1 MKGEYVPIE
10 ELSKNPEHYK
20 EKWIQSIA
28 RLSSNPYHTYS
39 QGGPK
44 FSLNIESKNQQK
56 ITISIWEKVPFWLEK
71 NYSKTSQDLI
81 SIFSGADEESLNLS
95 RLFNAGEEVF
105 FEGYAKFSNDILFIN
120 IENIL
125 IADPSTAIG
134 PREIVEAMVCPRA
147 YYLGYVKNIS
157 SSLLKKPNKNS
168 SRGNIVHTL
177 SERIISTGDFFKI
190 HKTANQL
197 RDITI
202 RNLIK
207 SETET
212 TYKIDSALHLLARTP
227 LESVQADSYY
237 HLMNFFYDD
246 EVSQFIEGKRIGI
259 EKSINILYG
268 LSGTSDFII
277 NDTIPMELK
286 TAKNIYQDH
295 ITQLKVYIL
304 ESYFESGNRIGYLLN
319 TNRVTMPGSNEER
332 HIHEITLTDEDIRQI
347 LHYRHKVLLLRKGLS
362 LPTTVGRECSGC
374 RYCESSY
381 NPLQAIYPS
390 CQFYCQTER
399 YWDCCES
406 SDTEPVS
413 NPCKLFDSCPVK
425 NLFFDPELIDHFN
438 QLRKGILI
446 ENLELGSLSKQLRSL
461 PYETLR
467 ACGQIV
473 QNLTFTRKDDN
484 QYLFSSLESIPCLD
498 LIPGD
503 GVIISTSNNRFRYLG
518 TFIKNSPNNIWIH
531 CDGFLHP
538 DFFKSNCYTL
548 EKDYSGKQML
558 RYLLKALD
566 YTQRS
571 LNNLSLF
578 KPSRKKINETRILKP
593 YSAKSVASDL
603 SKLRTVAIQT
613 SCQDSDAKKSSDII
627 AILPRPSKT
636 LLIMQNSAEIEDF
649 IATYSKLD
657 DILIIDRDENFLP
670 HPRQFEIGQEDNPI
684 VIAEKL
690 SRVSVII
697 TEQGFLNRSHIFEF
711 LKIPERKV
719 FFDYIVA
726 TNAEKIFEPLFLYI
740 RSLGYHTLLMGDAH
754 RISYPVRN
762 KVARSLGLANG
773 PFEKLVLYDSYF
785 DSDEYSIFIEPFQAL
800 PKVIIETLRKGEM
813 DIQTK
818 SFNGSIQ
825 FIDVPGIESEH
836 NYVRIQRILKMGD
849 TPLQYQLSLES
860 CQSLDANNIDTI
872 LTLLKKYIVTTLEA
886 SSIIHIGEFRFRVV
900 DKIAIGNIPESG
912 ENVKLTLLIPV
923 KFSET
928 LQELLYSNEEEVIAV
943 VKFLKELNS
952 SDQKNTV
959 ILTPFVSQASNIQEA
974 LSKNGMHHV
983 PVMLPL
989 HVSGHCYKN
998 AIISL
1003 VSANDSLITR
1013 YPLTDPKTLYTIL
1026 TIATEKLVIIGR
1038 KNMVKQNRILSDVI
1052 SSTNT
1057 IIQ

>member
-1 MKGEYVPIE
+1 MKGEYVPID
-10 ELSKNPEHYK
+10 ELSKNPERYK

-28 RLSSNPYHTYS
+28 CLSSNPYHTFS

-44 FSLNIESKNQQK
+44 FTLDIESKNPQAIK
-56 ITISIWEKVPFWLEK
+56 ISIWEKVPFWLEK

-81 SIFSGADEESLNLS
+81 SIFSGTNEEYQEIS
-95 RLFNAGEEVF
+95 RLFSVGEEVF
-105 FEGYAKFSNDILFIN
+105 FEGYAKFSNGVLYIN
-120 IENIL
+120 IENVL

-177 SERIISTGDFFKI
+177 TERILSSGDFLKI
-190 HKTANQL
+190 HQTANQY

-227 LESVQADSYY
+227 LEKVQADSYY
-237 HLMNFFYDD
+237 HLMNFFYD
-246 EVSQFIEGKRIGI
+246 EEISQFIVGKKIGI

-268 LSGTSDFII
+268 LSGTSDFVI

-286 TAKNIYQDH
+286 TSRTVYQDH

-304 ESYFESGNRIGYLLN
+304 VSYFEAGNRIGYLLN
-319 TNRVTMPGSNEER
+319 TNRISMPGSSEER

-347 LHYRHKVLLLRKGLS
+347 IHYRHKVLLLRKGLS
-362 LPTTVGRECSGC
+362 LPTTVGRDCSGC
-374 RYCESSY
+374 RYCELPY

-406 SDTEPVS
+406 SDTGIVS

-438 QLRKGILI
+438 KLRKGILI
-446 ENLELGSLSKQLRSL
+446 ESQELGFLLKQLRAL

-467 ACGQIV
+467 DCGQIV
-473 QNLTFTRKDDN
+473 KNLALINRENN
-484 QYLFSSLESIPCLD
+484 QYQFSSLGSIPCLD

-503 GVIISTSNNRFRYLG
+503 GVIIATHDNQFRYLA
-518 TFIKNSPNNIWIH
+518 TFVKNSPDCIWIH
-531 CDGFLHP
+531 CDGMLHP
-538 DFFKSNCYTL
+538 DFFKSKCYTF
-548 EKDYSGKQML
+548 EKNYSNKQML

-571 LNNLSLF
+571 LDNICLF
-578 KPSRKKINETRILKP
+578 NPSRKKINETRILKP
-593 YSAKSVASDL
+593 YSAQSVTLDL
-603 SKLRTVAIQT
+603 SKLKTVAIQT
-613 SCQDSDAKKSSDII
+613 SCQDSDAKKCADII
-627 AILPRPSKT
+627 SILPRPSKT
-636 LLIMQNSAEIEDF
+636 LLLMQDSAEIGDF
-649 IATYSKLD
+649 ISLYPKLD
-657 DILIIDRDENFLP
+657 DVLIIDRDDNFSL
-670 HPRQFEIGQEDNPI
+670 HPKPFEIGQEDEPAD
-684 VIAEKL
+684 IAEKL

-697 TEQGFLNRSHIFEF
+697 TEQEFLNKSHIFEF
-711 LKIPERKV
+711 LKIPERRV
-719 FFDYIVA
+719 FFDYIIA
-726 TNAEKIFEPLFLYI
+726 TNAEKMFEPFILYI
-740 RSLGYHTLLMGDAH
+740 RSLGYHILLMGDAH
-754 RISYPVRN
+754 RVSYPIRN
-762 KVARSLGLANG
+762 RVSRVLGLANG
-773 PFEKLVLYDSYF
+773 PFERLILYDSYF
-785 DSDEYSIFIEPFQAL
+785 DSDEYSTFIESFQVL
-800 PKVIIETLRKGEM
+800 PQVIVETLRKGEM

-818 SFNGSIQ
+818 SFNGTVQ
-825 FIDVPGIESEH
+825 FIDVRGRESEH
-836 NYVRIQRILKMGD
+836 NHVRIQRILKMGD

-860 CQSLDANNIDTI
+860 CQSLDADNLDTV
-872 LTLLKKYIVTTLEA
+872 LTLLKKHLVT
-886 SSIIHIGEFRFRVV
+886 SFDVNSIIHVGEFRFRVV
-900 DKIAIGNIPESG
+900 DQIAIGNIPESG
-912 ENVKLTLLIPV
+912 ENVKLTLLIPI

-928 LQELLYSNEEEVIAV
+928 LQELLYSNEEEVLTV
-943 VKFLKELNS
+943 VKILKDMN
-952 SDQKNTV
+952 DNDRKNTV
-959 ILTPFVSQASNIQEA
+959 VLTPFVSQSSKIQEA
-974 LSKNGMHHV
+974 LSKNGMNHI

-989 HVSGHCYKN
+989 QVSGHCYKN

-1026 TIATEKLVIIGR
+1026 TVATEKLVIIGR
-1038 KNMVKQNRILSDVI
+1038 KNMVDQNRILSDII
-1052 SSTNT
+1052 SSTGT
-1057 IIQ
+1057 SIQ